1 MPASW
6 VVTFGQ
12 PAVGRGAFRMFF
24 VQHYSRKF
32 IRFVNDDDSLSRVPP
47 GYQHVGRL
55 LHFDPLGN
63 L

>member
-1 MPASW
+1 
-6 VVTFGQ
+6 
-12 PAVGRGAFRMFF
+12 MFF

-63 L
+63 LIERAIASID